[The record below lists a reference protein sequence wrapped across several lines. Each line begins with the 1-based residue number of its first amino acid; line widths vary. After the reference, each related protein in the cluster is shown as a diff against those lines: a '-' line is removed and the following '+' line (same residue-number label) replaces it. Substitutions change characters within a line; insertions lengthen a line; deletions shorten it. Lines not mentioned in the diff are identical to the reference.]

1 MEESFRRAIRKM
13 TGRSLLRLGVRPNR
27 SKLEATLAQSMSAN
41 WSIALFEHLDAVSS
55 EPETAMSG
63 PEMISYSPS
72 AWKLIERD
80 FPKLLEEAREKFDE
94 FRLKWKQR
102 FSTDEL
108 HRMLLQGNWVV
119 ENENGWSLAIKSNK
133 TEINNFYLST
143 VHLMVGDAEKLFVML
158 SSRVLHLQERF
169 SKYWH
174 EESALDAVS
183 KILPCL
189 EASFRKREETLMTDL
204 RATLASVAK
213 ERFSSAFST
222 RQKTRGYSTS
232 YACVRSVGRLWDPN
246 FAYEN
251 AFLAYLEDFCDY
263 AVGLCLL
270 MAEWYRDKWSLFLRG
285 FSRGQLDLF
294 GSLQKTGT
302 EA

>member
-13 TGRSLLRLGVRPNR
+13 TGRSLLRLGTRDNR
-27 SKLEATLAQSMSAN
+27 SKLEATMAQNMAVN

-55 EPETAMSG
+55 TPESAMSG
-63 PEMISYSPS
+63 PEMISYSPK
-72 AWKLIERD
+72 AWNLIETEFPKLIEDTRS
-80 FPKLLEEAREKFDE
+80 KFEE

-102 FSTDEL
+102 FATEEL
-108 HRMLLQGNWVV
+108 HRVLLQGNWLQ
-119 ENENGWSLAIKSNK
+119 ETENGWQLAIKNNK
-133 TEINNFYLST
+133 TEIGNLYLST

-158 SSRVLHLQERF
+158 SSRVLHLQDRF
-169 SKYWH
+169 SKYWY

-189 EASFRKREETLMTDL
+189 EASLRKKEESLIADL
-204 RATLASVAK
+204 RGTLAQVAK
-213 ERFSSAFST
+213 DRFTLAFST
-222 RQKTRGYSTS
+222 RHKQRTYSSS
-232 YACVRSVGRLWDPN
+232 YACVRSVGRLFDPN
-246 FAYEN
+246 CAYEN

-263 AVGLCLL
+263 SAGLCLL
-270 MAEWYRDKWSLFLRG
+270 IAKWYRDKWSLFLRG

-302 EA
+302 EV